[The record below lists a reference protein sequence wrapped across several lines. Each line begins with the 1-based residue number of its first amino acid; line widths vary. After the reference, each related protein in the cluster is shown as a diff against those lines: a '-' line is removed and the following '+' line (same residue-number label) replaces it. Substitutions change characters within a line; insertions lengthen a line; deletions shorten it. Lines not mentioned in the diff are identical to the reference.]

1 MEKGAAPEFTVLLKR
16 EGNRNFWHSMM
27 EIFSMS
33 LAFDTLRISRDPG
46 NDGQP
51 FFRFPDDIENTQIVI
66 LDDQPNQPWFDLW
79 RMFSGREPVRLK
91 DILADPHQAE
101 QFADLRRNI
110 ILPLAG
116 GSNPL
121 WHNDWAVRDC
131 RHAPL
136 LRLFVRRVMVRAGL
150 TFETG
155 PRPTAEGDKKDI
167 RLTFL
172 KRKGSRKLLQDEAL
186 LDAIRSNY
194 PRVEVKSVDMGSLS
208 LPEQL
213 RTIQETDL
221 LLGVHG
227 AGLTHMMFMRE
238 GAGAV
243 VEIQP
248 EGLSHK
254 GFRNLAA
261 MTGQKYFVAQAE
273 IVSAEEEEEREKE
286 REREREKQEEPPKGG
301 NRERA
306 ARRGE
311 KNWQSS
317 AVRIDEERFLAL
329 VDAALKSL
337 YNEGLRSH
345 DVV

>member
-1 MEKGAAPEFTVLLKR
+1 MAHV
-16 EGNRNFWHSMM
+16 
-27 EIFSMS
+27 
-33 LAFDTLRISRDPG
+33 
-46 NDGQP
+46 
-51 FFRFPDDIENTQIVI
+51 
-66 LDDQPNQPWFDLW
+66 
-79 RMFSGREPVRLK
+79 
-91 DILADPHQAE
+91 
-101 QFADLRRNI
+101 
-110 ILPLAG
+110 
-116 GSNPL
+116 
-121 WHNDWAVRDC
+121 
-131 RHAPL
+131 
-136 LRLFVRRVMVRAGL
+136 GL